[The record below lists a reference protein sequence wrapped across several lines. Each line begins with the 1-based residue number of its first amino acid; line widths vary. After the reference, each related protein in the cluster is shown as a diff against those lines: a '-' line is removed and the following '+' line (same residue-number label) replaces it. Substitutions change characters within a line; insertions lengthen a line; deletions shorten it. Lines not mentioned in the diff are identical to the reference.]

1 MTNDLSF
8 YDLSFKTA
16 NAEILLFFY
25 LPVLFIRQIYS
36 WGKKSPQMD
45 VKHADCIDGFDEKIF
60 YNSLILNIKKFNKKM
75 YKFYPIN
82 CNYRLIVASQLKF

>member
-36 WGKKSPQMD
+36 
-45 VKHADCIDGFDEKIF
+45 
-60 YNSLILNIKKFNKKM
+60 
-75 YKFYPIN
+75 
-82 CNYRLIVASQLKF
+82 